1 MVGMTS
7 EVPVTAFESWR
18 RRSATGALLT
28 GIALGLQHA
37 LDQQQEPP
45 AIVQEV
51 PGGPPGDDEPWS
63 VQLDHEHPEESV
75 VVIRPWLFEG

>member
-1 MVGMTS
+1 MVAMTS
-7 EVPVTAFESWR
+7 EAPVTAFEAWR
-18 RRSATGALLT
+18 RRSATGAVLT
-28 GIALGLQHA
+28 GIALGLRHA

-63 VQLDHEHPEESV
+63 VQLDQEHPEESV
-75 VVIRPWLFEG
+75 VVIRPWLFG